1 MVFQKMTATGF
12 PKIKAT
18 HLVAIAGAGI
28 VLTLPVLILGVP
40 FFSDD
45 GATHAIWYAHFS
57 EQLFSGDLY
66 PRWLMNMNAGLGS
79 PVFFYYPP
87 VPYFLTSLLRPF
99 FASDPQGWHQVGV
112 SCSIALV
119 GSGISAYFWLK
130 DISDDI
136 SALVGA
142 VLYMA
147 MPYHLAEIYVRGALA
162 ELWVLVWI
170 PLILFFTNKVV
181 GGRKLACVG
190 LAVSYALLVMTHLPT
205 TLIFS
210 VVPVSYALFTAN
222 KEFRMK
228 AAAFTLASLLL
239 GIGLSA
245 VYLLPALLTQQNVSI
260 NRMTTGY
267 FNYNNWFL
275 FSKWSIWK
283 EDKLT
288 LLLLVVDMIGIAGC
302 SFFISRTR
310 LGDRQRTLGRF
321 WFAAAGASVFM
332 MTELSKPLWWIIRPL
347 QKIQYPWRFNVLLS
361 IAAAALLALAIFSL
375 RAGRLASGKSLK
387 TIALALIVVWIP
399 AITFEAWRVFP
410 QTSPDPTTSKSKNKQ
425 VEEGR
430 DAPEYRPRW
439 NESIG
444 ELNWNASMDIDNW
457 DALLERE
464 FDSLLQRVA
473 TDDRPAPGIRMIQG
487 IGRATVTARKPREI
501 DLHVETPTGALL
513 EAPQFYYPYWT
524 ARLVGET
531 TNLTTGPSKPD
542 GLLSFS
548 MPPGNHDVQLRL
560 ERSRAE
566 LAGQI
571 VSLASAAVALTLP
584 LYFGYFKPTTSC

>member
-1 MVFQKMTATGF
+1 M
-12 PKIKAT
+12 KAT
-18 HLVAIAGAGI
+18 HLVAIAGVGI

-45 GATHAIWYAHFS
+45 GVTHAIWYAHFS

-112 SCSIALV
+112 SCSMALV
-119 GSGISAYFWLK
+119 ASGFSAYLWLK
-130 DISDDI
+130 DISDDL

-142 VLYMA
+142 VLYIA

-162 ELWVLVWI
+162 ELWAFVWI
-170 PLILFFTNKVV
+170 PLILFFTNRVV
-181 GGRKLACVG
+181 AGRKLACVG

-222 KEFRMK
+222 KQFRMK
-228 AAAFTLASLLL
+228 AAAITLASLLI

-260 NRMTTGY
+260 NRMTGGY
-267 FNYNNWFL
+267 FYYNNWFL

-310 LGDRQRTLGRF
+310 QGDRQRTLGRF
-321 WFAAAGASVFM
+321 WFAAAAASVFM
-332 MTELSKPLWWIIRPL
+332 MTELSKPLWWIISPL

-361 IAAAALLALAIFSL
+361 ISAAALLSLAIFSL
-375 RAGRLASGKSLK
+375 RADPLASPKSLR
-387 TIALALIVVWIP
+387 TIGLALMVVWIP
-399 AITFEAWRVFP
+399 AITFEAWRMFP
-410 QTSPDPTTSKSKNKQ
+410 QTSPDPATSNAKNKQ
-425 VEEGR
+425 VGESR

-444 ELNWNASMDIDNW
+444 ELNWNASMNIDNW
-457 DALLERE
+457 DAMLESE

-473 TDDRPAPGIRMIQG
+473 TNDGPAPGIRIIQG
-487 IGRATVTARKPREI
+487 IGRARVTARKPGEI
-501 DLHVETPTGALL
+501 DLHVETPTGVLVA
-513 EAPQFYYPYWT
+513 APQFYYPYWT
-524 ARLVGET
+524 ARLSGET
-531 TNLTTGPSKPD
+531 TSLTPQPSKPD
-542 GLLSFS
+542 GLLSLS
-548 MPPGNHDVQLRL
+548 IPPGNHDVQLRL

-566 LAGQI
+566 LAGQV

-584 LYFGYFKPTTSC
+584 LYFGYFKSTTSC